1 MHFNYDLNATH
12 SPYLDKFMKN
22 LCDNFEDREN
32 YFLAILKSIQE
43 NDIYMQYF
51 LYLFGTGGSGKS
63 TFATLLTALVGENVT
78 HTTTFKSMN

>member
-1 MHFNYDLNATH
+1 
-12 SPYLDKFMKN
+12 MKN